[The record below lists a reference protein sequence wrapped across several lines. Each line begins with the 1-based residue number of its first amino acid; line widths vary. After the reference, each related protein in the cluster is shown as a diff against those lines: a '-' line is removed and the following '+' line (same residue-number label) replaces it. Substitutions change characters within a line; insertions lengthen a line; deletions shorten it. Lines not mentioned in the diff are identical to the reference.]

1 MSRKK
6 EREWKQQLIEALN
19 AEAEEIEKRARSCQ
33 AELSEEKKQEM
44 YRNIM
49 ERIQAE
55 DSLEEKILPEK
66 SRAAEKRASAGKS
79 FWRHPLK
86 LTGVLAAAAVL
97 IFGMT
102 LTSEGNRMYW
112 LGKWQGLFNG
122 SKTEKSDNGGDNIVV
137 EMSEQE
143 AREQAWEELGI
154 AVPEFYYLPDEVDFI
169 RATLEISEKRVIFQ
183 YTAEDGYIYLTA
195 IKNDTEAA
203 VRSGDPNG
211 EYAEEI
217 TAGSE
222 GEKIKVYI
230 LEDSSG
236 GDGYKRYLGKWVY
249 QNCGYEISGMK
260 DKEALLEILR
270 NMQFVQ

>member
-1 MSRKK
+1 
-6 EREWKQQLIEALN
+6 
-19 AEAEEIEKRARSCQ
+19 
-33 AELSEEKKQEM
+33 
-44 YRNIM
+44 M

-55 DSLEEKILPEK
+55 DSLEEKTAAEEKILPEK
-66 SRAAEKRASAGKS
+66 SRASEKRASAGKS

-154 AVPEFYYLPDEVDFI
+154 AVPEFYYLPDETTFIDATMDFE
-169 RATLEISEKRVIFQ
+169 RKRVVFQ
-183 YTAEDGYIYLTA
+183 YLAKNEYIYLTA
-195 IKNDTEAA
+195 VKDNVDATAQ
-203 VRSGDPNG
+203 SGNPNG
-211 EYAEEI
+211 KHIDSLTINVKGTQINIMILDDEADESGYDR
-217 TAGSE
+217 
-222 GEKIKVYI
+222 YI
-230 LEDSSG
+230 
-236 GDGYKRYLGKWVY
+236 GKWTY
-249 QNCGYEISGMK
+249 QNCGYELSGLK
-260 DKEALLEILR
+260 DKEILAEILQ
-270 NMQFVQ
+270 NMQFIE